1 MSLYQIQ
8 EQVTQVHAVRRR
20 NNGYIQ
26 GVLVMGRGRRG
37 LLGTGYAGILLRKSF
52 WRLCYAST
60 RLLRKGVVEGG
71 RSSLLGYSC
80 QKCVT

>member
-26 GVLVMGRGRRG
+26 GVLVMGRGKRG
-37 LLGTGYAGILLRKSF
+37 LLGTGYAGIHLRKSLF
-52 WRLCYAST
+52 GVYAT
-60 RLLRKGVVEGG
+60 LLRAYLEKGGGGG
-71 RSSLLGYSC
+71 R
-80 QKCVT
+80 QE